1 MGEHGAVNTTLRIAP
16 RFCGPPGTGNGGYSA
31 GRIAAA
37 VGAIAGDEAVEV
49 TLRAPI
55 PIERDLVVT
64 TDPSSGGI
72 VVRDGDRDVATARRL
87 PFRLELPEPVSWEA
101 AERVVREAPLRGFID
116 EHPFPGCFVCGP
128 DRHPGDGMRLF
139 AARVPGT
146 PYFAVPWEVADAG
159 AEFVWAALDCPSSF
173 PMYLAEDPFPGPCV
187 LGRIAARIER
197 VPEPGERAVVMS
209 WREQVDGRKLHTA
222 SAVFAETGGVI
233 GSARSTWIRVAPSP

>member
-1 MGEHGAVNTTLRIAP
+1 MGEHGVVNTTLRIAP
-16 RFCGPPGTGNGGYSA
+16 RFCGPPGTGNGGYAA
-31 GRIAAA
+31 GRIAAV
-37 VGAIAGDEAVEV
+37 VGGSAADEAVEV

-55 PIERDLVVT
+55 PLECDLAAIADPER
-64 TDPSSGGI
+64 GGF
-72 VVRDGDRDVATARRL
+72 VVRDGDRDVATAQRVS
-87 PFRLELPEPVSWEA
+87 FRLDLPEPVSWDA

-128 DRHPGDGMRLF
+128 EREVGDGMRLF
-139 AARVPGT
+139 AARVPDT
-146 PYFAVPWEVADAG
+146 PCFAVPWEVADLG

-197 VPEPGERAVVMS
+197 VPDRGERTVVMS

-222 SAVFAETGGVI
+222 SAVFAEAGGLI
-233 GSARSTWIRVAPSP
+233 GSARATWIRVAPSP